1 MKIVISINTSWN
13 IYNFRSGL
21 IRFLQQEGHTVV
33 AVAPMDEYASKLEQE
48 LGCKH
53 YSVVMDNKGTN
64 PIKDLQLYYAYKKV
78 YREIDPDV
86 ILQYTIKPNI
96 YGTMAANAMKI
107 PVINNVSGLGT
118 IFINPHTLASKAGRW
133 LYKRAFRFPRK
144 VFFQN
149 EDDRSIFVQNKL
161 VKENMTDVL
170 PGSGVDLK
178 KFSFTPAQKKEKTV
192 FLMIARVLY
201 DKGVMEYG
209 EATKDIVV
217 QFPEA
222 ECWLLGAHDKSAGSL
237 STSDVEQITENGII
251 YLGST
256 DNVMEKIQQ
265 CDCVVLPSY
274 REGTSKTLLEALSVG
289 RPIITSDVPGCR
301 ETVINGENGFLCNV
315 KSAESLAEGMK
326 KFLVLNEESRLA
338 MGVKGRALAEE
349 KFDENIVFQKYKEA
363 IDEI

>member
-1 MKIVISINTSWN
+1 MKIAISINTSWN

-21 IRFLQQEGHTVV
+21 VRFLQQEGHTVV
-33 AVAPMDEYASKLEQE
+33 TVAPMDEYASKLEQE

-53 YSVVMDNKGTN
+53 YPVVMDNKGTN

-78 YREIDPDV
+78 YGKIAPDV

-96 YGTMAANAMKI
+96 YGTLAAHAMKI

-133 LYKRAFRFPRK
+133 LYKRAFRFPKK

-149 EDDRSIFVQNKL
+149 EDDRSIFIQRKL
-161 VKENMTDVL
+161 VNENITDVL

-178 KFSFTPAQKKEKTV
+178 KFPFTSAQKKQKTV

-209 EATKDIVV
+209 QAAKDVTA
-217 QFPEA
+217 QFPEV
-222 ECWLLGAHDKSAGSL
+222 ECWLLGVHDNSAGSL
-237 STSDVEQITENGII
+237 SAADLAQITENGIT

-256 DNVMEKIQQ
+256 DKVMEKIQQ
-265 CDCVVLPSY
+265 SDCVVLPSY

-301 ETVINGENGFLCNV
+301 ETVIHEQNGFLCNV
-315 KSAESLAEGMK
+315 KSAESLATSMK
-326 KFLVLNEESRLA
+326 KFLALNEESRWT
-338 MGVKGRALAEE
+338 MGVKGRELAEE

-363 IDEI
+363 INEI